1 MPVNIHGKEYHTVA
15 ERVQAFRETAPDLTI
30 ETEIVR
36 WEGDDVVVKA
46 SISDNGKLIATGLAH
61 EVRGSTNI
69 NKTSHVENCETSAIG
84 RCLAAFGL
92 GGSTEYASADEVANA
107 ISQQN
112 EAKAGISQKE
122 VYELLIE
129 NTATMLAYGESIMA
143 IKAGISL
150 GDLSSASEE
159 WFSLDNDVKTL
170 LWKAPS
176 KGGPFTTKEREVI
189 HSTEFRTANG
199 GENEPEAKES

>member
-1 MPVNIHGKEYHTVA
+1 MPVNIHGKEYKTVA
-15 ERVQAFRETAPDLTI
+15 ERVAAFREVSADLTI
-30 ETEIVR
+30 ETEVVL

-84 RCLAAFGL
+84 RALAAFGL
-92 GGSTEYASADEVANA
+92 GGTEYASADEVANA
-107 ISQQN
+107 ITQQN
-112 EAKAGISQKE
+112 EAKAGIPQKE
-122 VYELLIE
+122 VYDLLAE
-129 NTATMLAYGESIMA
+129 NTSTMLIYGESIMA
-143 IKAGISL
+143 IKAAISM
-150 GDLSSASEE
+150 GDLSTASEE
-159 WFSLDNDVKTL
+159 WFSLDNDIKAR

-176 KGGPFTTKEREVI
+176 KGGPFTTREREII

-199 GENEPEAKES
+199 GADAEA

>member
-15 ERVQAFRETAPDLTI
+15 ERVHAFREVSPDLTI

-46 SISDNGKLIATGLAH
+46 SISDNGKLLATGLAH

-69 NKTSHVENCETSAIG
+69 NRTSHVENCETSAIG

-92 GGSTEYASADEVANA
+92 GGTEYATADEVANA
-107 ISQQN
+107 ITQQN
-112 EAKAGISQKE
+112 EAKAGMSDKE
-122 VYELLIE
+122 VNELLIE
-129 NTATMLAYGESIMA
+129 NTTTMLAYSDSILA

-150 GDLSSASEE
+150 DDLSTASEE
-159 WFSLDNDVKTL
+159 WFSLDDEVKRR

-189 HSTEFRTANG
+189 KSTEFRTANG
-199 GENEPEAKES
+199 GGDESEAQTG

>member
-15 ERVQAFRETAPDLTI
+15 ERVHAFREVSPDLTI

-92 GGSTEYASADEVANA
+92 GGSAEYASADEVANA
-107 ISQQN
+107 ISQQQ
-112 EAKAGISQKE
+112 EKD
-122 VYELLIE
+122 IE
-129 NTATMLAYGESIMA
+129 ESIAFMRTEFQKSLIDNTQTILKYAESILA
-143 IKAGISL
+143 IKAGIALNDYST
-150 GDLSSASEE
+150 ASEE
-159 WFSLDNDVKTL
+159 WFSLTDEDKTI

-176 KGGPFTTKEREVI
+176 KGGVFTTEEREI
-189 HSTEFRTANG
+189 MKSKEFREANG
-199 GENEPEAKES
+199 SE

>member
-15 ERVQAFRETAPDLTI
+15 ERVHAFRETAPDLTI

-84 RCLAAFGL
+84 RALAAFGL
-92 GGSTEYASADEVANA
+92 AGTEYATADEVANA
-107 ISQQN
+107 ISQQQ
-112 EAKAGISQKE
+112 EKE
-122 VYELLIE
+122 IQSRINELLIE
-129 NTATMLAYGESIMA
+129 NTQTILKYSESVLA
-143 IKAGISL
+143 IKAGIALKDYST
-150 GDLSSASEE
+150 ASEE
-159 WFSLDNDVKTL
+159 WFSLTDEDKTI

-176 KGGPFTTKEREVI
+176 KGGVFTTQEREI
-189 HSTEFRTANG
+189 MKSKEFREANG
-199 GENEPEAKES
+199 TQQPF

>member
-1 MPVNIHGKEYHTVA
+1 MPVNIHGKEYYTVA
-15 ERVQAFRETAPDLTI
+15 ERVHTFRETSPDLTI

-84 RCLAAFGL
+84 RALAAFGL
-92 GGSTEYASADEVANA
+92 AGTEYATADEVANA
-107 ISQQN
+107 IAQQQ
-112 EAKAGISQKE
+112 EKE
-122 VYELLIE
+122 INQLLIE
-129 NTATMLAYGESIMA
+129 NTQTMLRFAESILA
-143 IKAGISL
+143 IKAGIALKDYST
-150 GDLSSASEE
+150 AAEE
-159 WFSLDNDVKTL
+159 WFCLSDEDKAT

-176 KGGPFTTKEREVI
+176 KGGPFTTQEREI
-189 HSTEFRTANG
+189 MKSTEFR
-199 GENEPEAKES
+199 EAYGDG

>member
-1 MPVNIHGKEYHTVA
+1 MPVNIHGKEYFTVA
-15 ERVQAFRETAPDLTI
+15 ERVSAFREKHPELTI

-46 SISDNGKLIATGLAH
+46 SISDNGKLLATGLAH

-69 NKTSHVENCETSAIG
+69 NRTSHVENCETSAIG
-84 RCLAAFGL
+84 RCLAAYGL
-92 GGSTEYASADEVANA
+92 GGTEYATADEVANA
-107 ISQQN
+107 IAQQN
-112 EAKAGISQKE
+112 EAKAGLSEKE
-122 VYELLIE
+122 VNELLIE
-129 NTATMLAYGESIMA
+129 NTTTMLAYGESIMA

-159 WFSLDNDVKTL
+159 WFSLDDDIKRR

-176 KGGPFTTKEREVI
+176 KGGPFTTKEREI
-189 HSTEFRTANG
+189 IKSTEFRIANG
-199 GENEPEAKES
+199 DADESEA

>member
-15 ERVQAFRETAPDLTI
+15 ERVSAFRSKAADLTI

-84 RCLAAFGL
+84 RALAAFGL
-92 GGSTEYASADEVANA
+92 AGTEYATADEVANA
-107 ISQQN
+107 ISQQQ
-112 EAKAGISQKE
+112 EKE
-122 VYELLIE
+122 IQSRINELLIE
-129 NTATMLAYGESIMA
+129 NTQTILKYSESVLA
-143 IKAGISL
+143 IKAGIALKDYST
-150 GDLSSASEE
+150 ASEE
-159 WFSLDNDVKTL
+159 WFSLTDEDKTI

-176 KGGPFTTKEREVI
+176 KGGVFTTQEREI
-189 HSTEFRTANG
+189 MKSKEFREANG
-199 GENEPEAKES
+199 SE

>member
-15 ERVQAFRETAPDLTI
+15 ERVSAFRSKAADLTI

-84 RCLAAFGL
+84 RALAAFGL
-92 GGSTEYASADEVANA
+92 AGTEYATADEVANA
-107 ISQQN
+107 ITQQN
-112 EAKAGISQKE
+112 SGPSEKE
-122 VYELLIE
+122 INELLIE
-129 NTATMLAYGESIMA
+129 NTQTILKYAESVLA
-143 IKAGISL
+143 IKAGIAL
-150 GDLSSASEE
+150 GDYSTAAEE
-159 WFSLDNDVKTL
+159 WFSLTDEDKTI

-176 KGGPFTTKEREVI
+176 KGGVFTTQEREI
-189 HSTEFRTANG
+189 MKSKEFREANG
-199 GENEPEAKES
+199 SE

>member
-1 MPVNIHGKEYHTVA
+1 MPVDIHGKKYHTVA
-15 ERVQAFRETAPDLTI
+15 ERVAAFRSKGADLTI

-36 WEGDDVVVKA
+36 WEGEDVVVKA

-84 RCLAAFGL
+84 RALAAFGL
-92 GGSTEYASADEVANA
+92 GGTEYATADEVANA

-189 HSTEFRTANG
+189 HSTEFRIANG
-199 GENEPEAKES
+199 GGDEPEAKES

>member
-1 MPVNIHGKEYHTVA
+1 MPVNIHGKEYKTVA
-15 ERVQAFRETAPDLTI
+15 ERVAAFREVSADLTI

-84 RCLAAFGL
+84 RALAAFGL
-92 GGSTEYASADEVANA
+92 GGTEYASADEVANA
-107 ISQQN
+107 IAQQS
-112 EAKAGISQKE
+112 EAKAGIPQKE
-122 VYELLIE
+122 VYDLLAE
-129 NTATMLAYGESIMA
+129 NTSTMLIYGESIMA
-143 IKAGISL
+143 IKAAISM

-159 WFSLDNDVKTL
+159 WFSLDNDIKAR
-170 LWKAPS
+170 LWRAPS
-176 KGGPFTTKEREVI
+176 KGGPFTTREREII

-199 GENEPEAKES
+199 GADAEA

>member
-1 MPVNIHGKEYHTVA
+1 MPVNIHGKEYFTVA
-15 ERVQAFRETAPDLTI
+15 ERVSAFREKHPDRTI

-46 SISDNGKLIATGLAH
+46 SISDSGKLIATGLAH

-92 GGSTEYASADEVANA
+92 GGTEYATADEVANA
-107 ISQQN
+107 ITQQN
-112 EAKAGISQKE
+112 EAKAGMSDKE
-122 VYELLIE
+122 VNELLIE
-129 NTATMLAYGESIMA
+129 NTTTMLAYSDAILA

-150 GDLSSASEE
+150 DDLSTASEE
-159 WFSLDNDVKTL
+159 WFSLDDEVKRR

-189 HSTEFRTANG
+189 KSTEFRTANG
-199 GENEPEAKES
+199 GGDESEAQTG